1 MLRRKI
7 KSIISLFIIVALCT
21 CIDPYTPKLTTYQSF
36 LVVEGLITDENASY
50 SVKLSRTMQNENSIP
65 ESVSN
70 ATLFITDEIG
80 NKSILK
86 NTGNGLYK
94 TDSTLFTG
102 AVGETYTLHI
112 STENGNEYISE
123 PCLMLPVPGI
133 DSIYYEKDKEYTS
146 NQSEIQEGLRLYLDS
161 KEGDEINRYF
171 RWEFEETWKFR
182 VPMPKRYNYIDSAT
196 ILPVDVVNEFCW
208 KQQKS
213 SEILVKSFSPGQPHV
228 IKKEPLYFIESDKS
242 DRLTIQYSILVKQY
256 SMSKKESDFW
266 DNLKQVNEGGGNIFD
281 PQPFP
286 VISNIYNVNNP
297 ADRVLG
303 YFQVSAV
310 KQRRKYI
317 TFSEIMGLNLPF
329 FQPDCKR
336 IEYSPDDWPGGWGPP
351 MTWAGVYRM
360 FDNTRYAFIEPLY
373 VSGTNTLKE
382 LVFTSPVCA
391 NCELT
396 GTSKK
401 PDFWIDLN

>member
-133 DSIYYEKDKEYTS
+133 DSIYYEKDKEYT
-146 NQSEIQEGLRLYLDS
+146 R
-161 KEGDEINRYF
+161 
-171 RWEFEETWKFR
+171 
-182 VPMPKRYNYIDSAT
+182 
-196 ILPVDVVNEFCW
+196 
-208 KQQKS
+208 
-213 SEILVKSFSPGQPHV
+213 VKS
-228 IKKEPLYFIESDKS
+228 
-242 DRLTIQYSILVKQY
+242 
-256 SMSKKESDFW
+256 
-266 DNLKQVNEGGGNIFD
+266 
-281 PQPFP
+281 
-286 VISNIYNVNNP
+286 
-297 ADRVLG
+297 
-303 YFQVSAV
+303 
-310 KQRRKYI
+310 RK
-317 TFSEIMGLNLPF
+317 
-329 FQPDCKR
+329 D
-336 IEYSPDDWPGGWGPP
+336 
-351 MTWAGVYRM
+351 
-360 FDNTRYAFIEPLY
+360 
-373 VSGTNTLKE
+373 
-382 LVFTSPVCA
+382 
-391 NCELT
+391 
-396 GTSKK
+396 
-401 PDFWIDLN
+401 